1 LNKRKSSL
9 AKHAGIAAVSS
20 KTDAAKF
27 VDLAGHASCLYSHE
41 DSLFGPGVVRQS
53 GLFLSDRQESKLR
66 RLERELAQLR
76 LVRSMCK

>member
-27 VDLAGHASCLYSHE
+27 IDLAGHASCLYSHE
-41 DSLFGPGVVRQS
+41 DSLFGPGVVRQP
-53 GLFLSDRQESKLR
+53 GFFLSEHREIRLQ

-76 LVRSMCK
+76 LVRSLSK